1 MYHYKGVVSNEF
13 FFFFFF
19 GGGGVRGV
27 DRHGRRAVT
36 NVIRTCDPTHLLL
49 LDFMFKPSW

>member
-1 MYHYKGVVSNEF
+1 M
-13 FFFFFF
+13 
-19 GGGGVRGV
+19 RGV